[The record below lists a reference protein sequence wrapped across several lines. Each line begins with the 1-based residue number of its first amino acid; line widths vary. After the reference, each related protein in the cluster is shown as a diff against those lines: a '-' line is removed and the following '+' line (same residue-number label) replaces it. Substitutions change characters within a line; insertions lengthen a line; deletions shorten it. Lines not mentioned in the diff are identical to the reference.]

1 MLGDPQVRK
10 SLQAR
15 FRDQGEF
22 RDLKY
27 GVYRML
33 EDTQPP
39 KNGSPPTR
47 VVAKMLET
55 SNQDEFANTYQILS
69 RREQLKSPYLCKLI
83 GFYDDSPDVLC
94 AQYKRIKIL
103 YEYSN
108 YDLETDITHRSK
120 FPVNNPERVDSNH
133 L

>member
-1 MLGDPQVRK
+1 MGGTQTLGDPQVRK
-10 SLQAR
+10 ALQAR

-33 EDTQPP
+33 EDTHPA
-39 KNGSPPTR
+39 KNGAPPTR

-55 SNQDEFANTYQILS
+55 SNQDEFASSYQILS

-120 FPVNNPERVDSNH
+120 FPANNPE
-133 L
+133 